1 MLSTS
6 GSGLI
11 GMRGESMEQAEKRM
25 AGDYEIIHAMHIGD
39 REIVIGVNPNA
50 STGEKYMCGIGERN
64 ELFAQYSQV
73 MISDGFAD
81 IVKLYGDRVSQ
92 QAAKTLSV
100 LDGLGI
106 SDEERQL
113 VSKDDYLPVYYED
126 DLHNKIVVIRP
137 EVLRPEYHQA
147 PYQIRLCTGGFGASP
162 KSRGSACFCKNLI
175 TGESSRFERLDIAG
189 IMPADKLPD
198 WAKKG
203 LQDIKQKQ
211 AAQRES
217 R

>member
-1 MLSTS
+1 
-6 GSGLI
+6 
-11 GMRGESMEQAEKRM
+11 MEQSEKRM

-39 REIVIGVNPNA
+39 REIVIGENPNA
-50 STGEKYMCGIGERN
+50 AVGAKYMCAIGERN
-64 ELFAQYSQV
+64 EICVLYNQV

-100 LDGLGI
+100 LDSLGI
-106 SDEERQL
+106 TDEERRL
-113 VSKDDYLPVYYED
+113 VPKEDYLPIYYED
-126 DLHNKIVVIRP
+126 DLHNKVVVIRP

-147 PYQIRLCTGGFGASP
+147 PYQLRLCTGGFGASP
-162 KSRGSACFCKNLI
+162 KSRGTACFCKNLI

-203 LQDIKQKQ
+203 LQNIKQKQ
-211 AAQRES
+211 ATQREG

>member
-1 MLSTS
+1 
-6 GSGLI
+6 
-11 GMRGESMEQAEKRM
+11 MEQSEKRM

-39 REIVIGVNPNA
+39 REIVIGENPNA
-50 STGEKYMCGIGERN
+50 AVGAKYMCAIGERN
-64 ELFAQYSQV
+64 EICVLYNQV

-100 LDGLGI
+100 LDSLGI
-106 SDEERQL
+106 TDEERRL
-113 VSKDDYLPVYYED
+113 VPKEDYLPIYYED
-126 DLHNKIVVIRP
+126 DLHNKVVVIRP

-147 PYQIRLCTGGFGASP
+147 PYQLRLCTGGFGASP
-162 KSRGSACFCKNLI
+162 KSRGTACFCKNLI
-175 TGESSRFERLDIAG
+175 TGEISRFERLDIAG

-198 WAKKG
+198 WAKRG
-203 LQDIKQKQ
+203 LQNIKQKQ
-211 AAQRES
+211 AAQREG